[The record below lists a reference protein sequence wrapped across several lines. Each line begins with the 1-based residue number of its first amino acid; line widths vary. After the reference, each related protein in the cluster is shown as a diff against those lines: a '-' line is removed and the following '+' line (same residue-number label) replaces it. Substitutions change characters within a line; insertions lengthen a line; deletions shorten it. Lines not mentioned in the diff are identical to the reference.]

1 MKESITHSDFVRA
14 WKGRAKMDQDQEKY
28 YEAEEEEQSQSDAQP
43 VNDHDDVND
52 MVYFIELLKHL
63 RILLERGSRIPL
75 TGKSLIDAEACLK
88 VLDELDNNLPDA
100 IQYGMQM
107 YSERERIMG
116 DAEDTAISRVTSA
129 EMKANKALEN
139 ARRDAEQIIVDAED
153 EAKAIL
159 DDAEERADHM
169 ISDAEIVRQA
179 RDEARS
185 IKNDARVEAGEMRLK
200 ASHDVYRMLT
210 DVEGRL
216 DETLKEM
223 RRLRSE
229 MTTESEES

>member
-1 MKESITHSDFVRA
+1 MDHDQKEF
-14 WKGRAKMDQDQEKY
+14 
-28 YEAEEEEQSQSDAQP
+28 YEAEEQQPQAEAQP
-43 VNDHDDVND
+43 VNDHEDVND

-63 RILLERGSRIPL
+63 RIVVERGSRVPL
-75 TGKSLIDAEACLK
+75 TGKALIDVESCLRII
-88 VLDELDNNLPDA
+88 DEMDQNLPDA

-107 YSERERIMG
+107 YSERSRIMG
-116 DAEDTAISRVTSA
+116 DAESTAISRVTSA

-139 ARRDAEQIIVDAED
+139 ARREADQIVMDAED

-159 DDAEERADHM
+159 DDAQERADHM
-169 ISDAEIVRQA
+169 ISESEIVRQA

-200 ASHDVYRMLT
+200 ASHDVYRMMT

-229 MTTESEES
+229 MTSDAE

>member
-1 MKESITHSDFVRA
+1 
-14 WKGRAKMDQDQEKY
+14 MDHEQEKF
-28 YEAEEEEQSQSDAQP
+28 YEAEEEQAQAETQP
-43 VNDHDDVND
+43 MDDHDDVND

-63 RILLERGSRIPL
+63 RILIERGSRVPL
-75 TGKSLIDAEACLK
+75 TGKALVDVESCLRIIDEMD
-88 VLDELDNNLPDA
+88 VNLPDA

-107 YSERERIMG
+107 YSEKQRIMG
-116 DAEDTAISRVTSA
+116 DAETAAISRVTTA

-139 ARRDAEQIIVDAED
+139 ARREAEQMIIEAED

-159 DDAEERADHM
+159 DDAQERADHM
-169 ISDAEIVRQA
+169 ISDSEIVRQA

-200 ASHDVYRMLT
+200 ASHDVYRMMT
-210 DVEGRL
+210 EVEGRL

-223 RRLRSE
+223 RRLSTE
-229 MTTESEES
+229 MTSDVE

>member
-1 MKESITHSDFVRA
+1 MTKSMTLSALRRER
-14 WKGRAKMDQDQEKY
+14 KGRTKMDHDQEKF
-28 YEAEEEEQSQSDAQP
+28 YEAEEQQSQAEAQP
-43 VNDHDDVND
+43 VNDHEDVND

-63 RILLERGSRIPL
+63 RILLERGSRVPL
-75 TGKSLIDAEACLK
+75 TGKALIDVESCLK
-88 VLDELDNNLPDA
+88 VIDEMDSNLPDA

-107 YSERERIMG
+107 YSERSRIMG
-116 DAEDTAISRVTSA
+116 DAENTAISRVTSA

-139 ARRDAEQIIVDAED
+139 ARREADQIVVDAED

-159 DDAEERADHM
+159 DDAQERADHM
-169 ISDAEIVRQA
+169 ISDSEIVRQA

-200 ASHDVYRMLT
+200 ASHDVYRMMSE
-210 DVEGRL
+210 VEGRL

-229 MTTESEES
+229 LTSDAE

>member
-1 MKESITHSDFVRA
+1 
-14 WKGRAKMDQDQEKY
+14 MDHDQEKF
-28 YEAEEEEQSQSDAQP
+28 YEAEEQQAQAEAQP
-43 VNDHDDVND
+43 MNDHEDVND

-63 RILLERGSRIPL
+63 RILIERGSRVPL
-75 TGKSLIDAEACLK
+75 TGKALIDVESCLRII
-88 VLDELDNNLPDA
+88 DEMDVNLPDA

-107 YSERERIMG
+107 YSEQKRILG
-116 DAEDTAISRVTSA
+116 DAESTAISRVTSA

-139 ARRDAEQIIVDAED
+139 ARREADQMVMDAED
-153 EAKAIL
+153 EARAIL
-159 DDAEERADHM
+159 EDAQERADHM
-169 ISDAEIVRQA
+169 ISDSEIVRQA

-200 ASHDVYRMLT
+200 ASHDVYRMMSE
-210 DVEGRL
+210 VEGRL

-229 MTTESEES
+229 MTSDAE

>member
-1 MKESITHSDFVRA
+1 
-14 WKGRAKMDQDQEKY
+14 MDRDQENY
-28 YEAEEEEQSQSDAQP
+28 YEAEEVESQTEAQP
-43 VNDHDDVND
+43 TNDHDDVND

-63 RILLERGSRIPL
+63 RLLIERGSRIPL
-75 TGKSLIDAEACLK
+75 SSKAIVDAEGCLK
-88 VLDELDNNLPDA
+88 IIDELDGNLPDA

-107 YSERERIMG
+107 YSERNRIMG
-116 DAEDTAISRVTSA
+116 DAENTAINRVTSA

-139 ARRDAEQIIVDAED
+139 ARRDAEQIVMDAED

-159 DDAEERADHM
+159 DDAQERADHM
-169 ISDAEIVRQA
+169 ISDSEIVRQA
-179 RDEARS
+179 RDEARN

-229 MTTESEES
+229 STAETE

>member
-1 MKESITHSDFVRA
+1 MTRSACGRER
-14 WKGRAKMDQDQEKY
+14 KGWTRMDHDQNQF
-28 YEAEEEEQSQSDAQP
+28 YEAEEQQNQTDTQP
-43 VNDHDDVND
+43 MEDHEDVND

-63 RILLERGSRIPL
+63 RILVERGSRVPL
-75 TGKSLIDAEACLK
+75 TGKALIDVESCLRII
-88 VLDELDNNLPDA
+88 DEMDNNLPDA

-107 YSERERIMG
+107 YSERNRIMG
-116 DAEDTAISRVTSA
+116 DAENTAISRVTSA

-139 ARRDAEQIIVDAED
+139 ARREAEQILVEAED

-159 DDAEERADHM
+159 DDAQERADHM
-169 ISDAEIVRQA
+169 ISDSEIVRQA

-200 ASHDVYRMLT
+200 ASHDVYRMMT
-210 DVEGRL
+210 EVEGRL

-223 RRLRSE
+223 RRFRSD
-229 MTTESEES
+229 MTSDAE

>member
-1 MKESITHSDFVRA
+1 
-14 WKGRAKMDQDQEKY
+14 MDHDQEKF
-28 YEAEEEEQSQSDAQP
+28 YEAEEQAQAETQP
-43 VNDHDDVND
+43 MNDHEDVND

-63 RILLERGSRIPL
+63 RILIERGSRVPL
-75 TGKSLIDAEACLK
+75 TGKALVDVESCLRIIDEMD
-88 VLDELDNNLPDA
+88 VNLPDA

-107 YSERERIMG
+107 YSEQERILG
-116 DAEDTAISRVTSA
+116 DAESTAISRVTSA

-139 ARRDAEQIIVDAED
+139 ARREADQMVMDAED

-159 DDAEERADHM
+159 DDAQERADHM
-169 ISDAEIVRQA
+169 ISDSEIVRQA

-200 ASHDVYRMLT
+200 ASHDVYRMMSE
-210 DVEGRL
+210 VEGRL

-229 MTTESEES
+229 MTSDAE

>member
-1 MKESITHSDFVRA
+1 
-14 WKGRAKMDQDQEKY
+14 MDHDQEKF
-28 YEAEEEEQSQSDAQP
+28 YEAEEQAQAETQP
-43 VNDHDDVND
+43 MNDHEDVND
-52 MVYFIELLKHL
+52 IVYFIELLKHL
-63 RILLERGSRIPL
+63 RILIERGSRVPL
-75 TGKSLIDAEACLK
+75 TGKALVDVESCLRIIDEMD
-88 VLDELDNNLPDA
+88 VNLPDA

-107 YSERERIMG
+107 YSEQERILG
-116 DAEDTAISRVTSA
+116 DAESTAISRVTSA

-139 ARRDAEQIIVDAED
+139 ARREADQMVMDAED

-159 DDAEERADHM
+159 DDAQERADHM
-169 ISDAEIVRQA
+169 ISDSEIVRQA

-200 ASHDVYRMLT
+200 ASHDVYRMMSE
-210 DVEGRL
+210 VEGRL

-229 MTTESEES
+229 MTSDAE

>member
-1 MKESITHSDFVRA
+1 
-14 WKGRAKMDQDQEKY
+14 MDHDQEKF
-28 YEAEEEEQSQSDAQP
+28 YEAEEQQAQAEAQP
-43 VNDHDDVND
+43 MNDHEDVND

-63 RILLERGSRIPL
+63 RILIERGSRVPL
-75 TGKSLIDAEACLK
+75 TGKALIDVESCLRII
-88 VLDELDNNLPDA
+88 DEMDVNLPDA

-107 YSERERIMG
+107 YSEQKRILG
-116 DAEDTAISRVTSA
+116 DAESTAISRVTSA

-139 ARRDAEQIIVDAED
+139 ARREADQMVMDAED

-159 DDAEERADHM
+159 EDAQERADHM
-169 ISDAEIVRQA
+169 ISDSEIVRQA

-200 ASHDVYRMLT
+200 ASHDVYRMMSE
-210 DVEGRL
+210 VEGRL

-229 MTTESEES
+229 MTSDAE

>member
-1 MKESITHSDFVRA
+1 
-14 WKGRAKMDQDQEKY
+14 MDHDQEKF
-28 YEAEEEEQSQSDAQP
+28 YEAEEQLDQAEAQP
-43 VNDHDDVND
+43 MNDHEDVND

-63 RILLERGSRIPL
+63 RILVEHGSRVPL
-75 TGKSLIDAEACLK
+75 TGKALIDVESCLRII
-88 VLDELDNNLPDA
+88 DEMDNNLPDA

-107 YSERERIMG
+107 YSERNRIMG
-116 DAEDTAISRVTSA
+116 DAESTAISRVTSA
-129 EMKANKALEN
+129 EMKASKALEN
-139 ARRDAEQIIVDAED
+139 ARREADQIVMDAED

-159 DDAEERADHM
+159 DDAQERADHM
-169 ISDAEIVRQA
+169 ISDSEIVRQA

-200 ASHDVYRMLT
+200 ASHDVYRMMSE
-210 DVEGRL
+210 VEGRL

-229 MTTESEES
+229 LTSDAE

>member
-1 MKESITHSDFVRA
+1 
-14 WKGRAKMDQDQEKY
+14 MDHDQEKF
-28 YEAEEEEQSQSDAQP
+28 YEAEEQQAQAEAQP
-43 VNDHDDVND
+43 MNDHEDVND

-63 RILLERGSRIPL
+63 RILIERGSRVPL
-75 TGKSLIDAEACLK
+75 TGKALVDVESCLRIIDEMD
-88 VLDELDNNLPDA
+88 VNLPDA

-107 YSERERIMG
+107 YSEQKRILG
-116 DAEDTAISRVTSA
+116 DAESTAISRVTSA

-139 ARRDAEQIIVDAED
+139 ARREADQMVMEAED

-159 DDAEERADHM
+159 EDAQERADHM
-169 ISDAEIVRQA
+169 ISDSEIVRQA

-200 ASHDVYRMLT
+200 ASHDVYRMMSE
-210 DVEGRL
+210 VEGRL

-223 RRLRSE
+223 RRLRTE
-229 MTTESEES
+229 MTGDAE

>member
-1 MKESITHSDFVRA
+1 
-14 WKGRAKMDQDQEKY
+14 MDHDQEKF
-28 YEAEEEEQSQSDAQP
+28 YEAEEQAQTETQP
-43 VNDHDDVND
+43 MNDHEDVND

-63 RILLERGSRIPL
+63 RILIERGSRVPL
-75 TGKSLIDAEACLK
+75 TGKALVDVESCLRIIDEMD
-88 VLDELDNNLPDA
+88 VNLPDA

-107 YSERERIMG
+107 YSEQERILG
-116 DAEDTAISRVTSA
+116 DAESTAISRVTSA

-139 ARRDAEQIIVDAED
+139 ARREADQMVMDAED

-159 DDAEERADHM
+159 DDAQERADHM
-169 ISDAEIVRQA
+169 ISDSEIVRQA

-200 ASHDVYRMLT
+200 ASHDVYRMMSE
-210 DVEGRL
+210 VEGRL

-229 MTTESEES
+229 MTSDAE

>member
-1 MKESITHSDFVRA
+1 
-14 WKGRAKMDQDQEKY
+14 MDHDQEKF
-28 YEAEEEEQSQSDAQP
+28 YEAEEQAQAEAQP
-43 VNDHDDVND
+43 MNDHEDVND

-63 RILLERGSRIPL
+63 RILIERGSRVPL
-75 TGKSLIDAEACLK
+75 TGKALVDVESCLRIIDEMD
-88 VLDELDNNLPDA
+88 VNLPDA

-107 YSERERIMG
+107 YSEQKRILG
-116 DAEDTAISRVTSA
+116 DAESTAISRVTSA

-139 ARRDAEQIIVDAED
+139 ARREADQMVMEAED
-153 EAKAIL
+153 EARAIL
-159 DDAEERADHM
+159 EDAQERADHM
-169 ISDAEIVRQA
+169 ISDSEIVRQA

-200 ASHDVYRMLT
+200 ASHDVYRMMSE
-210 DVEGRL
+210 VEGRL

-229 MTTESEES
+229 VTSDAE

>member
-1 MKESITHSDFVRA
+1 MDHDQKEF
-14 WKGRAKMDQDQEKY
+14 
-28 YEAEEEEQSQSDAQP
+28 YEAEEQQTQAEAQP
-43 VNDHDDVND
+43 MNDHEDVND

-63 RILLERGSRIPL
+63 RILVERGSRVPL
-75 TGKSLIDAEACLK
+75 TGKALIDVESCLRII
-88 VLDELDNNLPDA
+88 DEMDQNLPDA

-107 YSERERIMG
+107 YSERSRIMG
-116 DAEDTAISRVTSA
+116 DAESTAISRVTSA

-139 ARRDAEQIIVDAED
+139 ARREADQIVMDAED

-159 DDAEERADHM
+159 DDAQERADHM
-169 ISDAEIVRQA
+169 ISESEIVRQA

-200 ASHDVYRMLT
+200 ASHDVYRMMT

-229 MTTESEES
+229 VTSDAE

>member
-1 MKESITHSDFVRA
+1 
-14 WKGRAKMDQDQEKY
+14 MDHDQEKY
-28 YEAEEEEQSQSDAQP
+28 YAAEEQEPQTEAQP
-43 VNDHDDVND
+43 ADNDHEDVND

-63 RILLERGSRIPL
+63 RILIERGSRIPM
-75 TGKSLIDAEACLK
+75 TGKALIDMEGCLK
-88 VLDELDNNLPDA
+88 IIDEMDANLPDA

-107 YSERERIMG
+107 YSERNRIMG
-116 DAEDTAISRVTSA
+116 DAENTAISRVTSA

-139 ARRDAEQIIVDAED
+139 ARREAEQIVIDAED

-159 DDAEERADHM
+159 DDAQERADHM
-169 ISDAEIVRQA
+169 VSDAEIVRQA
-179 RDEARS
+179 RDEARN

-200 ASHDVYRMLT
+200 ANHDVYQMLT
-210 DVEGRL
+210 NVEGRL

-229 MTTESEES
+229 VANEGE

>member
-1 MKESITHSDFVRA
+1 
-14 WKGRAKMDQDQEKY
+14 MDHDQERF
-28 YEAEEEEQSQSDAQP
+28 YEAEEQQAQAEAQP
-43 VNDHDDVND
+43 ANDHEDVND
-52 MVYFIELLKHL
+52 MVYFLELLKHL
-63 RILLERGSRIPL
+63 RILIERSSRVPL
-75 TGKSLIDAEACLK
+75 TGKALVDAESCLK
-88 VLDELDNNLPDA
+88 IIDEMDLNLPDA

-107 YSERERIMG
+107 YSEKNRILG
-116 DAEDTAISRVTSA
+116 DAETTAISRVTSA

-139 ARRDAEQIIVDAED
+139 ARREADQMVMEAED

-159 DDAEERADHM
+159 EDAQERADHM
-169 ISDAEIVRQA
+169 ISDSEIVRQA

-200 ASHDVYRMLT
+200 ASHDVYRMMSE
-210 DVEGRL
+210 VEGRL

-229 MTTESEES
+229 MTSDAE

>member
-1 MKESITHSDFVRA
+1 
-14 WKGRAKMDQDQEKY
+14 MDHDQEMF
-28 YEAEEEEQSQSDAQP
+28 YEAEEQQAQAEARP
-43 VNDHDDVND
+43 ADDHEDVND

-63 RILLERGSRIPL
+63 RVLVERGSRIPL
-75 TGKSLIDAEACLK
+75 SGKAIIDVDSCLK
-88 VLDELDNNLPDA
+88 VIDEMDRNLPDA

-107 YSERERIMG
+107 YSEKNRILG
-116 DAEDTAISRVTSA
+116 DAENTAISRVTSA

-139 ARRDAEQIIVDAED
+139 ARREADQMVIDAED

-159 DDAEERADHM
+159 EDAQDRADHM
-169 ISDAEIVRQA
+169 ISDSEIVRQA

-200 ASHDVYRMLT
+200 ASHDVYRMMS

-223 RRLRSE
+223 RRLRAELTSE
-229 MTTESEES
+229 AE